1 MRQSNFVRKIQPILI
16 ILCEWLWETSL
27 PKFKI
32 KIEVSQRFC
41 YRSNNRIQSQF
52 YLIRI
57 WQFSIKQKLYINIV
71 RFHANRSVDIN
82 ALYTNNTN
90 HQFHLLE
97 HRAAKISTKSLE
109 AVRRKQKLGRKK
121 KYIIKSIWKPS
132 VLSLSVSKSWFSFF
146 FCFTPHWGLIHCT
159 TPYVVITLPFQSIFT
174 TGFDLFRHFVHYIGD
189 LMPVLKLHIN
199 NRNIRFHTV
208 NLCNGEQVNS
218 FETKSKYSLINMMF
232 GGTCF
237 VWTGFD

>member
-146 FCFTPHWGLIHCT
+146 WFHPTLGLDTLHDAICCYHTSISINIYNRFWPVSSFCSLYRW
-159 TPYVVITLPFQSIFT
+159 PYA
-174 TGFDLFRHFVHYIGD
+174 GFKATHKQQKHQISYCEFL
-189 LMPVLKLHIN
+189 
-199 NRNIRFHTV
+199 
-208 NLCNGEQVNS
+208 
-218 FETKSKYSLINMMF
+218 
-232 GGTCF
+232 
-237 VWTGFD
+237 